1 MRLEEKVARRLFRQ
15 KKTIALAESCTGGLL
30 GHRLTNISGSS
41 RYLKL
46 GLVVYSYEA
55 KEKLLKIPRQT
66 LRQYGAVSDP
76 VTTQLAQ
83 NVRKILKTDFG
94 VGITGIAGPTGATKT
109 KPLGLVYIAVA
120 TKRKI
125 ICVKYLFKG
134 SRISIKTQA
143 ADKALQLLLEF
154 LSVG

>member
-1 MRLEEKVARRLFRQ
+1 MDVLGNLAAKAALRAIEPDNAEQDYTNFEKFRPS
-15 KKTIALAESCTGGLL
+15 LA
-30 GHRLTNISGSS
+30 
-41 RYLKL
+41 
-46 GLVVYSYEA
+46 
-55 KEKLLKIPRQT
+55 
-66 LRQYGAVSDP
+66 
-76 VTTQLAQ
+76 
-83 NVRKILKTDFG
+83 
-94 VGITGIAGPTGATKT
+94 GIAGPTGATKT